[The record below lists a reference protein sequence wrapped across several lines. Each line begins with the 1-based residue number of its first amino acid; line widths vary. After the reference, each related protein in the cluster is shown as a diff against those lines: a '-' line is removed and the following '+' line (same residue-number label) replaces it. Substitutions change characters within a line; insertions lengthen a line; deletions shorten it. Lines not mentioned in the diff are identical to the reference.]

1 MRRETVSI
9 RTVDLRVASRLGIAS
24 DLDLV
29 VRIGLNANHLIVSS
43 VDIRELAVHHLGIAA
58 RVEGTSRALRHISVV
73 HDLDHTITSHHAN
86 DVDIV
91 GPLSS
96 IVALA
101 RIHSQTEGR
110 GRDTSRVRGSY
121 RVGLVGHRLVGSS
134 RDHTRSSIEGQAVR
148 KLGGDRVR
156 HSRTARR
163 GDGDLREG
171 TTGVGGDQRARR
183 NGGAA
188 ARNGHTTWRQLVE
201 HIEGDGGLQS
211 THARGSVARAG
222 NRVLRQDLL
231 GSRSTGDHSSS
242 SVEAQSARQSRLD
255 VVVGAARGVEQ
266 LGLVLDNLHVLEV
279 VSTLIVVGKHRG
291 RNVEDVGSRNH
302 FPTSRGGLPFQD
314 HTLVGYLLLISDTV
328 VVVTGGGDG
337 DGLLRGGV
345 GGAIPT
351 IDQQIVLNTEHTARI
366 IATHT
371 DLPVT
376 DLREVQITLPLGEIV
391 SR

>member
-1 MRRETVSI
+1 MRREAVSI
-9 RTVDLRVASRLGIAS
+9 RTVDLRVASRLDIAS

-43 VDIRELAVHHLGIAA
+43 VDIRELAVDHLGVALSIEVA
-58 RVEGTSRALRHISVV
+58 SRALRHISVV
-73 HDLDHTITSHHAN
+73 HDLDRGRTSHQAN

-91 GPLSS
+91 GPLGS
-96 IVALA
+96 IVTLA
-101 RIHSQTEGR
+101 GIHGQTEGR
-110 GRDTSRVRGSY
+110 GRDTSRVRGSD

-134 RDHTRSSIEGQAVR
+134 RDHSRSSIEGQAVR

-255 VVVGAARGVEQ
+255 VVVRAARGIEQ
-266 LGLVLDNLHVLEV
+266 TRLVLDNLHVLEV

-291 RNVEDVGSRNH
+291 RDVENVGSRNH
-302 FPTSRGGLPFQD
+302 FPTSRGRLPLQN

-337 DGLLRGGV
+337 DGLLRSGV
-345 GGAIPT
+345 GGASPT
-351 IDQQIVLNTEHTARI
+351 IDLQIVLNGEHTARI